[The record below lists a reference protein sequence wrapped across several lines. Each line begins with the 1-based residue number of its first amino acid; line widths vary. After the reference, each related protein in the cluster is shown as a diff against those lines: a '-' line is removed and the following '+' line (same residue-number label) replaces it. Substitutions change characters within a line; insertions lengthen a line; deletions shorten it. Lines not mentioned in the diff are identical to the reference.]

1 MAGPPPR
8 LRLAAVRRRRS
19 SPSSGTRASAR
30 CGSATD
36 PAQRPQRV
44 DWGLLLRSGRDTRR
58 CCRAL
63 APASSIQIPRA
74 RSAVELQPAAVQCA
88 RRAHS
93 KRGSAISR
101 RPLVDSRSDAR
112 CVLACLPREGHGHFQ
127 RDLWNHPH
135 HPLSSRH
142 PTRPAAA
149 ILGRECNICA
159 ALAIRRVCSAPRRRG
174 SPSRTNTLRSGG
186 ARRDPRCEIVGGARV
201 LALSGTAAGAQRAQ
215 IRPTRVQEGGSDTAK
230 RCFRVD
236 PASSRSSL
244 QKYLFARSLP
254 PVPLCAAEARGRTFL
269 NRTLKHP
276 RRTSRS
282 IWSRT
287 ARSGVSLARP
297 VAPPC
302 GRDRGEATEER
313 RERRLQRGTRGTVTG
328 VVRACP

>member
-1 MAGPPPR
+1 MC
-8 LRLAAVRRRRS
+8 LRSRCVAVRWIQPSDLYVTIEDCS
-19 SPSSGTRASAR
+19 SPSAEPPVPATVHWRQRAAFTSRTRDRQS
-30 CGSATD
+30 SYN
-36 PAQRPQRV
+36 PQ
-44 DWGLLLRSGRDTRR
+44 L
-58 CCRAL
+58 CC
-63 APASSIQIPRA
+63 
-74 RSAVELQPAAVQCA
+74 V
-88 RRAHS
+88 RAHS

-174 SPSRTNTLRSGG
+174 SPSRTNTLRPGG
-186 ARRDPRCEIVGGARV
+186 ARRDPRCESVGGARV

-254 PVPLCAAEARGRTFL
+254 PVPLCDNAHRG
-269 NRTLKHP
+269 
-276 RRTSRS
+276 
-282 IWSRT
+282 
-287 ARSGVSLARP
+287 
-297 VAPPC
+297 
-302 GRDRGEATEER
+302 
-313 RERRLQRGTRGTVTG
+313 
-328 VVRACP
+328 